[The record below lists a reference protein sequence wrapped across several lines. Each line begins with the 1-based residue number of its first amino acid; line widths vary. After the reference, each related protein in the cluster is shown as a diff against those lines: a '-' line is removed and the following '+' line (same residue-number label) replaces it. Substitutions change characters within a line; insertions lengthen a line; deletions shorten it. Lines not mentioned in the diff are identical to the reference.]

1 MITELTR
8 MWLTRSTKPFL
19 FKNEYD
25 QELPFSD
32 CDGLG
37 LYVHIPFCGASAAS
51 VPTARPST
59 PRKHAAGTS
68 TP

>member
-37 LYVHIPFCGASAAS
+37 LYLSLIHI
-51 VPTARPST
+51 
-59 PRKHAAGTS
+59 
-68 TP
+68 

>member
-25 QELPFSD
+25 R
-32 CDGLG
+32 
-37 LYVHIPFCGASAAS
+37 GAALF
-51 VPTARPST
+51 
-59 PRKHAAGTS
+59 
-68 TP
+68 